1 MTGSLNLMKNV
12 PGALRRMLELTAE
25 KYSLDIILIDMS
37 PSISATNANILMQSD
52 YFIVPCAPDYFC
64 YMAIESLVSIF
75 PKWCETYKKMGMNE
89 IFQSATYK
97 MKDKPPVFLGTI
109 QQRYRPRNGSPARAF
124 ADWIADINNLVA
136 DKLIPVLTANNMF
149 CESGDKGSYEEPYNL
164 INIADFNSLIAQSQ
178 EHNTPV
184 FLLTQEQVQKSG
196 TVWDN
201 MKRNRDEFYNT
212 FQVLATRI
220 IKAIEM

>member
-1 MTGSLNLMKNV
+1 MICFVK
-12 PGALRRMLELTAE
+12 AAIR
-25 KYSLDIILIDMS
+25 DLI
-37 PSISATNANILMQSD
+37 
-52 YFIVPCAPDYFC
+52 
-64 YMAIESLVSIF
+64 
-75 PKWCETYKKMGMNE
+75 
-89 IFQSATYK
+89 
-97 MKDKPPVFLGTI
+97 
-109 QQRYRPRNGSPARAF
+109 
-124 ADWIADINNLVA
+124 
-136 DKLIPVLTANNMF
+136 
-149 CESGDKGSYEEPYNL
+149 EEPYNL